1 LDILEDPKQL
11 TENKRI
17 TAA

>member
-11 TENKRI
+11 TENKGI